1 MWIKKSVE
9 GVVMKFVLAITATKL
24 GNDEAVRKAHCFV

>member
-9 GVVMKFVLAITATKL
+9 GVVMKFVLAITETEL
-24 GNDEAVRKAHCFV
+24 GNDEAV